1 MARATAF
8 LRRELKRNTP
18 RRLRQAQRM
27 RTDSFLVEFR
37 RILVRSAFPRLR
49 WRNIS
54 PSRKIIFGECE
65 AAFSSCF
72 FLNFAV
78 MPSDVRSLSRSLSAG
93 DFGMTLVNF

>member
-65 AAFSSCF
+65 AASSFCF
-72 FLNFAV
+72 FLNFAGHAV
-78 MPSDVRSLSRSLSAG
+78 CRKIPLSLTFSGRLR
-93 DFGMTLVNF
+93 DDTR